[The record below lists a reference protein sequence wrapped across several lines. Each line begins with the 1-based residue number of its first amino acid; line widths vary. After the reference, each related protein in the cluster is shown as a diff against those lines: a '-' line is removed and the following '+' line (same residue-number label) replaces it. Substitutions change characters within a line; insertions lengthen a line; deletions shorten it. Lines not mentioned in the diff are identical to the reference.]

1 MIEIR
6 QLKYFS
12 RVAEL
17 EHYGQAAADLHIVQP
32 ALTRQIK
39 QLEEELGVQLFERL
53 PRGVRLTPAGKV
65 LLEKS
70 RLLLQSLDRLVYS
83 TRQAASGKTGAIRVG
98 FADGATYS
106 GHLATYVRD
115 FRKRF
120 EHVDV
125 ELIHSSSLKQ
135 WELLANNAIDLGF
148 VYWLPKNR
156 EAISHQIINREQ
168 LMLATTASSGLN
180 KKKKIMLKDLVEL
193 PFVWIKRKESPQY
206 YDMILAQCDR
216 AGVTLHVLQEANTES
231 AILSLVSA
239 EIGSSFITEA
249 ALKRRPENVILLP
262 VKDLDCEL
270 KLMAIWRK
278 NDNNP
283 VLKHFVGM
291 FKAGKGE

>member
-17 EHYGQAAADLHIVQP
+17 EHYGQAAAELHIVQP

-39 QLEEELGVQLFERL
+39 QLEEELGVELFERL

-70 RLLLQSLDRLVYS
+70 RALLQNLDRLVYS
-83 TRQAASGKTGAIRVG
+83 TRQAASGKTGSIRVG

-106 GHLATYVRD
+106 GHLARFVRE

-120 EHVDV
+120 EKVDL
-125 ELIHSSSLKQ
+125 ELIHSSSLNQ
-135 WELLANNAIDLGF
+135 WELLANNTIDLGF
-148 VYWLPKNR
+148 VYWMPPHMGGV
-156 EAISHQIINREQ
+156 AYHIINRERI
-168 LMLATTASSGLN
+168 LLATTHTSGLL
-180 KKKKIMLKDLVEL
+180 KKKKIALKDLVGA

-216 AGVTLHVLQEANTES
+216 AGVTLNVLQEANTES
-231 AILSLVSA
+231 AILSLVAA

-249 ALKRRPENVILLP
+249 ALKRRPENVTLVP

-270 KLMAIWRK
+270 KLTAIWR
-278 NDNNP
+278 DSDVNP
-283 VLKHFVGM
+283 ALKHFVSM
-291 FKAGKGE
+291 LQN